1 MDSPDYLMHKKWIGI
16 LEKNTL
22 SGKDANDVMEGFEGE
37 LRWVKGLDD
46 PWVAYS
52 QLMTDVF
59 LFNRALAF
67 WKPGLPS
74 TVAIETKLKNAINSV
89 RSTVE
94 SVAKKLATS
103 CQVSGYSVG
112 VGFPMGISISI
123 TFAL

>member
-1 MDSPDYLMHKKWIGI
+1 MDSPDYQMHKKWIGI

-22 SGKDANDVMEGFEGE
+22 SGKDANDVMEVFEGE

-46 PWVAYS
+46 PWAAYS

-74 TVAIETKLKNAINSV
+74 RVSIETKLKNAINSV
-89 RSTVE
+89 LSTVE
-94 SVAKKLATS
+94 GIAKNLAKT
-103 CQVSGYSVG
+103 CKVSGYSVG

-123 TFAL
+123 SFAL